1 MWRHDVIID
10 VIVLSGCGSLR
21 WRESVCAG
29 RRCKIS
35 CSFYSARNG
44 NMNKICRPPFKNKNT
59 TKKNRKKEKWQDLSV
74 RHLALVSRRPQSELG
89 VIYNIC
95 WSHKCSQMFCLR
107 WCIQPRPVILI
118 LLLYYY
124 FITTSLLRQSEA
136 CTETSWSWA
145 LNILLKYQ
153 QSRPASFVLSV
164 AVRKQ
169 LSEF

>member
-10 VIVLSGCGSLR
+10 VIVLSSRSGCGSLR

-89 VIYNIC
+89 VISKPFFTTFAGVIKAVKCFVCADAYN
-95 WSHKCSQMFCLR
+95 LA
-107 WCIQPRPVILI
+107 
-118 LLLYYY
+118 LLSWYYC
-124 FITTSLLRQSEA
+124 FITTLL
-136 CTETSWSWA
+136 
-145 LNILLKYQ
+145 LLHYY
-153 QSRPASFVLSV
+153 ASQKLAQRHHEVELWTFY
-164 AVRKQ
+164 
-169 LSEF
+169 